1 MVVMAKEFD
10 VKKVIVVLVFL
21 IVGFGLFAQSND
33 SIMQFNGHDW
43 DHMNDD
49 LRLGLVFGYVLAM
62 ANVSDLADYVSYN
75 RDVDEDTL
83 VYFQRIASFQ
93 KSVGQIFDD
102 VDAWYDENDRDES
115 LWVVIQIVA
124 GADPAYVLS
133 GEREPMFDWQNN

>member
-1 MVVMAKEFD
+1 M
-10 VKKVIVVLVFL
+10 KKVVVVLIFL
-21 IVGFGLFAQSND
+21 VVGFGLFAQSNH